1 MKKQPNIISVTIYW
15 ICAAVWS
22 INVIIELFVDKS
34 GGSRLTI
41 DLIVMA
47 VWLAAAILNTLG
59 YRRYVKKV
67 QNDMKEEQNK

>member
-1 MKKQPNIISVTIYW
+1 MKKTPNIISVTIYW

-22 INVIIELFVDKS
+22 INVIIELFADKS

-41 DLIVMA
+41 DLAVMA
-47 VWLAAAILNTLG
+47 IWLLAAVLNTLS

-67 QNDMKEEQNK
+67 QNDMKEEQDK